1 MDTHESRL
9 EGPSEWVWIEV
20 AHEEVDSG
28 GAIKSKATMISEL
41 AKWSAGE
48 HTFELFCQRST
59 AGDCCGQPWARHIA
73 PPEELNHCLGC
84 SAPAYEKALRC
95 SWEFFLNRYAIQLL
109 DQQRCQQGELTRAWQ
124 QAVDPWVAE
133 VHPREVARQ

>member
-41 AKWSAGE
+41 AKWLCVAVVAMG
-48 HTFELFCQRST
+48 
-59 AGDCCGQPWARHIA
+59 
-73 PPEELNHCLGC
+73 
-84 SAPAYEKALRC
+84 
-95 SWEFFLNRYAIQLL
+95 FF
-109 DQQRCQQGELTRAWQ
+109 
-124 QAVDPWVAE
+124 
-133 VHPREVARQ
+133 